1 VNREAPLSEIE
12 PIQFTPRAT
21 SSRHRPDAGGA
32 HETGNITAFNRQEL
46 SAIMTVYGRKVAA
59 GEWRDYALDMTR
71 DKAIFSVFRR
81 ATEFPLYRI
90 EKNLKLARK
99 QGAYS
104 VVTTTGLILKRGHDL
119 NRVLTVLDKGMRVVP

>member
-1 VNREAPLSEIE
+1 M
-12 PIQFTPRAT
+12 
-21 SSRHRPDAGGA
+21 
-32 HETGNITAFNRQEL
+32 TAFNRQEL
-46 SAIMTVYGRKVAA
+46 SAIMAVYGRKVAA

-119 NRVLTVLDKGMRVVP
+119 ARVLTVLDKGMRVVP